1 MKSRDIALIIVFT
14 AIVLSLYPT
23 LSGLAIPSFA
33 LGRYFQFWE
42 IPIFAALLLFGLK
55 YAVTIAAL
63 DTLAIMILFR
73 SGPFTNWF
81 NVIPFVGTMLGVYLV
96 RRIIVR
102 RESEKEVPSKRREIS
117 YSVVSGF
124 LFRCLIGFPPF
135 YLILRFLI
143 QMPEPAIFTMSVTYA
158 IHDAILVAYSVPASY
173 LIAEIIRKNLRIGI
187 EAVSPASNS

>member
-63 DTLAIMILFR
+63 DTVAIMILFR

-81 NVIPFVGTMLGVYLV
+81 NIIPFMGTMLGVYVV
-96 RRIIVR
+96 RRIISR
-102 RESEKEVPSKRREIS
+102 RESETEVPSKRKEIS
-117 YSVVSGF
+117 YSVVSGL
-124 LFRCLIGFPPF
+124 LFRYLIGFPAF
-135 YLILRFLI
+135 YLVLRYLA
-143 QMPEPAIFTMSVTYA
+143 QLPDPAIFTITIIYS
-158 IHDAILVAYSVPASY
+158 IHDAILVSYSIPASY

-187 EAVSPASNS
+187 KAASPATNS